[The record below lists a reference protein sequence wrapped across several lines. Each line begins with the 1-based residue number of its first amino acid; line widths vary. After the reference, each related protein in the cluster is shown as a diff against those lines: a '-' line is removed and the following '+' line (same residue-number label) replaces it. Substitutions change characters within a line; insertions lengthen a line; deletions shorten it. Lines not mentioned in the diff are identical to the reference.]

1 MLPLFVACSLVSA
14 TSLGAAQVLQ
24 PYSFGTRGFSNAGC
38 AQLVP
43 AIQNMIPVVSQF
55 RGCAQQSN
63 CQQLAPV
70 IVQRAKI
77 VRDIGGQCLGQGQAS
92 AFEGIMDRW
101 GQCGSM
107 TSARQHAGQMQTFL
121 EQLAQELQKTKKEH
135 QQLIV
140 NENQLQNQLQNH
152 EQMIQQL
159 QQSQQFQQQGQSNQ
173 FQLQGQNAQFQNFET
188 GGQQNQDT
196 MFSFT
201 GNQGQNMFQNV
212 GQQAQDNQFQV
223 IRDTNAQTT
232 GQQES
237 GTRGI
242 TIVLERLKPRMAELT
257 SCAPK
262 QCQQLIPQVTSDLG
276 QLNAFTPTTQIQGD
290 DASVDYTL
298 SQGRQDLIGCG
309 SRLNSADDLKNLAEV
324 ARKVTIVLNRY
335 Q

>member
-1 MLPLFVACSLVSA
+1 M
-14 TSLGAAQVLQ
+14 
-24 PYSFGTRGFSNAGC
+24 
-38 AQLVP
+38 VP
-43 AIQNMIPVVSQF
+43 TIENITPVVNQYRRQQARGNMF
-55 RGCAQQSN
+55 RNVGQQAQNRLNQGYQS
-63 CQQLAPV
+63 
-70 IVQRAKI
+70 
-77 VRDIGGQCLGQGQAS
+77 LGQGYLS
-92 AFEGIMDRW
+92 
-101 GQCGSM
+101 
-107 TSARQHAGQMQTFL
+107 TNAGQQAQDLFQNLDQDQNRMFQDFQT
-121 EQLAQELQKTKKEH
+121 TG
-135 QQLIV
+135 
-140 NENQLQNQLQNH
+140 
-152 EQMIQQL
+152 
-159 QQSQQFQQQGQSNQ
+159 QQGQGYM
-173 FQLQGQNAQFQNFET
+173 FQSPGQQGQNDQFQNM
-188 GGQQNQDT
+188 GQQRQANARL
-196 MFSFT
+196 
-201 GNQGQNMFQNV
+201 NV

-309 SRLNSADDLKNLAEV
+309 SRLNSADDLKNLADV
-324 ARKVTIVLNRY
+324 ARKVTFVLNRY

>member
-1 MLPLFVACSLVSA
+1 MLSSLLVATSLVSA
-14 TSLGAAQVLQ
+14 QLVA
-24 PYSFGTRGFSNAGC
+24 PYSYGTRNFNNADC
-38 AQLVP
+38 AQIVP
-43 AIQNMIPVVSQF
+43 AIQSMIPVVAEL
-55 RGCAQQSN
+55 RGCAQVGS

-70 IVQRAKI
+70 IVQRARI
-77 VRDIGGQCLGQGQAS
+77 VRAVGRQCLGQAQVG
-92 AFEGIMDRW
+92 AFDSHMNLL
-101 GQCGSM
+101 GQCESM
-107 TSARQHAGQMQTFL
+107 DSTQEQAGRMQTFL